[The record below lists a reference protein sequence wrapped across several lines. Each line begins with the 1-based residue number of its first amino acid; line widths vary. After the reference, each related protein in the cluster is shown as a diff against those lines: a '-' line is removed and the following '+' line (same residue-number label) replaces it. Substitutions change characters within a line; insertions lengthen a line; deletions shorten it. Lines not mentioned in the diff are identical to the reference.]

1 MISEILSDMRASV
14 RGFRRRPFYPLV
26 TVTILA
32 VGLSAAVTVFT
43 YFNGFSQA
51 FPGADADRL
60 VRVLGVERDDP
71 YQDISY
77 LDFVDYAAG
86 ATREFDG
93 IAATAPFYAASVRR
107 EAMTEVAFLEAVT
120 GNYFS
125 VLRVRIALGR
135 PIVPDD
141 DRPGADPAAV
151 ISHRWWQ
158 RSFGGDP
165 SIIGQTIYLNYRP
178 FTVVGVAAP
187 EFLGTTANFRP
198 DVWIPTAPF
207 RDRYVGWAT
216 QAEDRDRPLV
226 RVFGRLRDGV
236 GRERGTAALRT
247 LAAGLD
253 ELYPRRTTPRRLR
266 LEQATWIDPRTRVAE
281 MPTVRMMLLA
291 AGGLLLLVCA
301 NVANLLLAV
310 STRRLRELAV
320 RATLGAAPGRL
331 LRSVLIENVMLSVA
345 AGAGALALAVPAS
358 ARLGSY
364 FARPSVWGEHV
375 ARETSIDWRVVA
387 FALAISVAIGLAAG
401 LLPALRASRGRLAP
415 ILRSDAAA
423 GAGSLRSGWT
433 RRRPSLQDV
442 LVSSQVALS
451 VVLLV
456 VAGLVL
462 RTLASV
468 GRIDPGFDYEHVVAS
483 HISTSSTG
491 VQVAERD
498 LFFRELAR
506 RLAEESW
513 VRAATIADNVPLSP
527 QNAAALRPEGQ
538 PDPVPVTYSR
548 VIPGFFETLGIDV
561 LEGRSFAAG
570 DTADAPDVAI
580 VNEAFASRFFAGQHP
595 VGRRLWWPATVR
607 SVDRTFAVGQARGA
621 DREFEVVGVVRN
633 AKAQD
638 LLATP
643 EPVVY
648 FSYPQHSYPSNSGLL
663 VATRIDPAA
672 AVPRLYTWLRR
683 YEPHLAIINVLPY
696 TEVLRGFR
704 YTQRMNAQLFATLAL
719 LGLAL
724 AAVGVFGVVSLAV
737 ARRTREF
744 GIRTALGAERADIR
758 RLIIRQALVPVLVGV
773 GVGLGGSFAAAGL
786 VRSLLYGVRPTDP
799 VTLLAGCG
807 ALVVTALLAAY
818 GPARR
823 ATAVDPVAA
832 LRAD

>member
-1 MISEILSDMRASV
+1 VIPAILGDIRAAV
-14 RGFRRRPFYPLV
+14 LGFRRRPLHPIM
-26 TVTILA
+26 TVAILTL
-32 VGLSAAVTVFT
+32 GLCAAVTAFT
-43 YFNGFSQA
+43 YFHGFSQP

-60 VRVLGVERDDP
+60 VRVLGVEQDDP

-86 ATREFDG
+86 ATREFEG
-93 IAATAPFYAASVRR
+93 IAAAAPFYAASVRR

-120 GNYFS
+120 GNYFA
-125 VLRVRIALGR
+125 VLRVGPALGR
-135 PIVPDD
+135 AIVPAD
-141 DRPGADPAAV
+141 DRPGAPPVAV
-151 ISHRWWQ
+151 LSYRWWR

-165 SIIGQTIYLNYRP
+165 SIIGQTVLLNFRP
-178 FTVVGVAAP
+178 FTVIGVASPA
-187 EFLGTTANFRP
+187 FLGTTSNVRP

-226 RVFGRLRDGV
+226 RVFGRLRHGV
-236 GRERGTAALRT
+236 GRERGATTLGT

-253 ELYPRRTTPRRLR
+253 DLYPRRTTPRRVR
-266 LEQATWIDPRTRVAE
+266 LEPATWIDARTRVAE
-281 MPTVRMMLLA
+281 MPTVRVMLLA
-291 AGGLLLLVCA
+291 AAGLLLLVCA
-301 NVANLLLAV
+301 NVVNLLLAV

-320 RATLGAAPGRL
+320 RATLGATPGRL
-331 LRSVLIENVMLSVA
+331 LRSVLIENVLLSLI
-345 AGAGALALAVPAS
+345 AGGGALALAVPAS

-375 ARETSIDWRVVA
+375 PRETTIDWRVVA
-387 FALAISVAIGLAAG
+387 FALAASVAVGLAAG
-401 LLPALRASRGRLAP
+401 LLPALRASRRQLAP
-415 ILRSDAAA
+415 ILRSDAAS
-423 GAGSLRSGWT
+423 GTGRQHRLLRV
-433 RRRPSLQDV
+433 QDV

-468 GRIDPGFDYEHVVAS
+468 GRIDPGFDYRHVVAS

-498 LFFRELAR
+498 RFFRELAR
-506 RLAEESW
+506 RLTEEPW

-527 QNAAALRPEGQ
+527 QNVAALRPEGQ

-548 VIPGFFETLGIDV
+548 VIPGFFETLGISV
-561 LEGRSFAAG
+561 LEGRSFAVG
-570 DTADAPDVAI
+570 DTANAPDVAI
-580 VNEAFASRFFAGQHP
+580 VNRAFADRFFAEQRA
-595 VGRRLWWPATVR
+595 VGRRIWWPATVR
-607 SVDRTFAVGQARGA
+607 SVDRTFTLGQGQGA
-621 DREFEVVGVVRN
+621 DREFEVIGVVRN

-638 LLATP
+638 LFAVP

-648 FSYPQHSYPSNSGLL
+648 FSYPQHSYPSNSGLI
-663 VATRIDPAA
+663 VATRTDPAS
-672 AVPRLYTWLRR
+672 AVPRLQAWLRH

-696 TEVLRGFR
+696 TAVLQGFR
-704 YTQRMNAQLFATLAL
+704 YTQRMNAQLFATLAS
-719 LGLAL
+719 LGLAV
-724 AAVGVFGVVSLAV
+724 AAVGIFGVVSLAV

-744 GIRTALGAERADIR
+744 GIRAALGAERADLR
-758 RLIIRQALVPVLVGV
+758 RMVLRQALTPVIVGV
-773 GVGLGGSFAAAGL
+773 AVGVAGAVAATGL

-799 VTLLAGCG
+799 VTLVAGG
-807 ALVVTALLAAY
+807 GVLVAIALLAAY
-818 GPARR
+818 GPAHR
-823 ATAVDPVAA
+823 ATAVNPVAA